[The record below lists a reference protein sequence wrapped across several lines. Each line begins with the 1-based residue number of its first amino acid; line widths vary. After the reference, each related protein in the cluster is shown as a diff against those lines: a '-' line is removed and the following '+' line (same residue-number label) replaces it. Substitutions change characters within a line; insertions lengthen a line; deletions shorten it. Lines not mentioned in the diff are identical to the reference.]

1 MKFVLLV
8 LLVNLGF
15 GDRASAVD
23 SVVLGHGISNRFLST
38 PPCPQDA
45 DANYVTVCMDGDF
58 MWVLHA
64 ERTVVGPHISGTVKA
79 IASQH
84 TEVRS
89 EFVRSVE
96 LFVLRPIEDR
106 QLRKSSGARYYI
118 MALSPKDSKGC
129 YCLQVQLEEVG
140 LRLDKADIIAGDGGA
155 ACFKAELLNKGGPN
169 LHWSGHAA
177 KSSLNVGGDR

>member
-1 MKFVLLV
+1 
-8 LLVNLGF
+8 
-15 GDRASAVD
+15 
-23 SVVLGHGISNRFLST
+23 
-38 PPCPQDA
+38 
-45 DANYVTVCMDGDF
+45 
-58 MWVLHA
+58 
-64 ERTVVGPHISGTVKA
+64 
-79 IASQH
+79 
-84 TEVRS
+84 
-89 EFVRSVE
+89 
-96 LFVLRPIEDR
+96 VLRPIEDR